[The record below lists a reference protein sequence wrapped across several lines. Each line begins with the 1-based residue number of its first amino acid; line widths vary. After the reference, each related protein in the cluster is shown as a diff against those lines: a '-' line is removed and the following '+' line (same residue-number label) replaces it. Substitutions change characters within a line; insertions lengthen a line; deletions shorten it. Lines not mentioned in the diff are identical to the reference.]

1 MSQLAKELKE
11 IVGNYT
17 DYYKVT
23 YHLLN
28 HKDFVQLYIQD
39 IPSPLMYD
47 IIVVSKSL
55 NYGFII
61 KNAIYLNRLDLNIK
75 IEFYKTL

>member
-1 MSQLAKELKE
+1 MSQLADELKE
-11 IVGNYT
+11 IVGNYM
-17 DYYKVT
+17 DEYYIFK
-23 YHLLN
+23 Y
-28 HKDFVQLYIQD
+28 KDELKLYIQD

>member
-1 MSQLAKELKE
+1 MNQLADELKE

-17 DYYKVT
+17 DDFAFLK
-23 YHLLN
+23 N
-28 HKDFVQLYIQD
+28 KDEVRLFINE

-47 IIVVSKSL
+47 ILVVSKSL

-61 KNAIYLNRLDLNIK
+61 KQALYLNRLDLNIK

>member
-1 MSQLAKELKE
+1 MNQLADELKE

-17 DYYKVT
+17 DDFALLKGEGIVT
-23 YHLLN
+23 
-28 HKDFVQLYIQD
+28 LYIQD
-39 IPSPLMYD
+39 ITSPFIYD
-47 IIVVSKSL
+47 IIVLSKSL
-55 NYGFII
+55 NYGFMI

>member
-1 MSQLAKELKE
+1 MNQLAEELKE

-17 DYYKVT
+17 DDFTILK
-23 YHLLN
+23 N
-28 HKDFVQLYIQD
+28 KDEVRLFISE

-61 KNAIYLNRLDLNIK
+61 KNAIYLNRLELHIK

>member
-1 MSQLAKELKE
+1 MNQLADELKE

-17 DYYKVT
+17 DIFSILETDDLVY
-23 YHLLN
+23 
-28 HKDFVQLYIQD
+28 LYTQD

-47 IIVVSKSL
+47 ILVVSKSL

-61 KNAIYLNRLDLNIK
+61 KNAIYLNRLELNIK

>member
-1 MSQLAKELKE
+1 MNQLADELKE

-17 DYYKVT
+17 DDFTILK
-23 YHLLN
+23 N
-28 HKDFVQLYIQD
+28 KDEVRLFINE
-39 IPSPLMYD
+39 ITSPLMYD

-75 IEFYKTL
+75 IEFYKKL

>member
-1 MSQLAKELKE
+1 MNQLADELKE

-17 DYYKVT
+17 DYYHIIK
-23 YHLLN
+23 
-28 HKDFVQLYIQD
+28 HKEGFILYIED
-39 IPSPLMYD
+39 ITSPLIYD
-47 IIVVSKSL
+47 IIVLTKSL

-75 IEFYKTL
+75 LEFYKQL

>member
-1 MSQLAKELKE
+1 MNQLAEELKE

-17 DYYKVT
+17 DIFSILETDDLVY
-23 YHLLN
+23 
-28 HKDFVQLYIQD
+28 LYTQD

-47 IIVVSKSL
+47 ILVVSKSL

-61 KNAIYLNRLDLNIK
+61 KNAIYLNRLELNIK

>member
-1 MSQLAKELKE
+1 MNQLADELKE

-17 DYYKVT
+17 DEYYISK
-23 YHLLN
+23 Y
-28 HKDFVQLYIQD
+28 KDELKLYIQE

>member
-1 MSQLAKELKE
+1 MNQLADELKE

-17 DYYKVT
+17 DDFAILK
-23 YHLLN
+23 
-28 HKDFVQLYIQD
+28 HKDEVTLYIQE

-47 IIVVSKSL
+47 ILVVSKSL

-61 KNAIYLNRLDLNIK
+61 KQALYLNRLDLNIK

>member
-1 MSQLAKELKE
+1 MSQLANELKE

-17 DYYKVT
+17 DNYNIFKYKDE
-23 YHLLN
+23 L
-28 HKDFVQLYIQD
+28 KLYIQD

-47 IIVVSKSL
+47 IIVLSKSL

>member
-1 MSQLAKELKE
+1 MNQLEEELKE

-17 DYYKVT
+17 DDFA
-23 YHLLN
+23 LLKN
-28 HKDFVQLYIQD
+28 KDEVRLFIQE

-47 IIVVSKSL
+47 ILVVSKSL

-61 KNAIYLNRLDLNIK
+61 KQALYLNRLDLNIK

>member
-1 MSQLAKELKE
+1 MNQLADELKE

-17 DYYKVT
+17 DDFA
-23 YHLLN
+23 LLKN
-28 HKDFVQLYIQD
+28 KDEVRLFIQE

-47 IIVVSKSL
+47 ILVVSKSL

-61 KNAIYLNRLDLNIK
+61 KQALYLNRLDLNIK

>member
-1 MSQLAKELKE
+1 MNQLADELKE

-17 DYYKVT
+17 DDFTILK
-23 YHLLN
+23 N
-28 HKDFVQLYIQD
+28 KDEITLYIQE

-61 KNAIYLNRLDLNIK
+61 KQALYLNRLDLNIK

>member
-1 MSQLAKELKE
+1 MNQLAEELKE

-17 DYYKVT
+17 DIFTILESEDLV
-23 YHLLN
+23 N
-28 HKDFVQLYIQD
+28 LYMQD
-39 IPSPLMYD
+39 IVSPLMYD
-47 IIVVSKSL
+47 ILVVSKSL

-61 KNAIYLNRLDLNIK
+61 KQALYLNRLDLNIK

>member
-1 MSQLAKELKE
+1 MNQLAQELKE

-17 DYYKVT
+17 DIFSILETDDLVY
-23 YHLLN
+23 
-28 HKDFVQLYIQD
+28 LYTQD

-47 IIVVSKSL
+47 ILVVSKSL

-61 KNAIYLNRLDLNIK
+61 KNAIYLDRLNLNIK

>member
-1 MSQLAKELKE
+1 MNKLADELKE

-17 DYYKVT
+17 DEYNVYQYKDE
-23 YHLLN
+23 L
-28 HKDFVQLYIQD
+28 KLYIKD

-47 IIVVSKSL
+47 ILVVSKSL

-61 KNAIYLNRLDLNIK
+61 KQALYLTRLDLNIK

>member
-1 MSQLAKELKE
+1 MNQLAEELKE

-17 DYYKVT
+17 DDFELYKYKDEVT
-23 YHLLN
+23 
-28 HKDFVQLYIQD
+28 LYIQD

>member
-1 MSQLAKELKE
+1 MNQLADELKE
-11 IVGNYT
+11 ILGNYT
-17 DYYKVT
+17 DDFTILK
-23 YHLLN
+23 N
-28 HKDFVQLYIQD
+28 KDEVKLFINE

-55 NYGFII
+55 NYAFII

>member
-1 MSQLAKELKE
+1 MNQLAEELKD

-17 DYYKVT
+17 DDYVILRYWDLVT
-23 YHLLN
+23 
-28 HKDFVQLYIQD
+28 LYIQD
-39 IPSPLMYD
+39 VTSPLIYD
-47 IIVVSKSL
+47 IIVLTKSL

-61 KNAIYLNRLDLNIK
+61 KQSLVHNELK

>member
-1 MSQLAKELKE
+1 MNQLADELKE

-17 DYYKVT
+17 DDFYISKS
-23 YHLLN
+23 
-28 HKDFVQLYIQD
+28 KDEVNLYIQD

-61 KNAIYLNRLDLNIK
+61 KQALYLNRLDLNIK

>member
-1 MSQLAKELKE
+1 MKQLADELKE

-17 DYYKVT
+17 NDYKVLRT
-23 YHLLN
+23 N
-28 HKDFVQLYIQD
+28 DSANLYIQD
-39 IPSPLMYD
+39 ITSPLLYD
-47 IIVVSKSL
+47 IIVLCKSL

>member
-1 MSQLAKELKE
+1 MNQLAEELKA

-17 DYYKVT
+17 DDFELYKYKHEVT
-23 YHLLN
+23 
-28 HKDFVQLYIQD
+28 LYIQD
-39 IPSPLMYD
+39 IPSPLIYD
-47 IIVVSKSL
+47 IIVLCKSL

-61 KNAIYLNRLDLNIK
+61 KQSLLKYELK

>member
-1 MSQLAKELKE
+1 MNQLAEELKE

-17 DYYKVT
+17 DNFTILKNKDEVT
-23 YHLLN
+23 
-28 HKDFVQLYIQD
+28 LYIQD
-39 IPSPLMYD
+39 ITSPLMYD

>member
-1 MSQLAKELKE
+1 MNQLADELKE
-11 IVGNYT
+11 VVGNYT
-17 DYYKVT
+17 DAFYISKS
-23 YHLLN
+23 
-28 HKDFVQLYIQD
+28 KDEVNLYIQD

-61 KNAIYLNRLDLNIK
+61 KQALYLNRLDLNIK